1 VIGHFSEEEIHE
13 AREAVFNTAA
23 DIMYIFDIET
33 LQILD
38 MNNYGLSKL
47 GYTIKEVR
55 RFNFYDLHA
64 TEEYER
70 VKELIKTYRKAGEIH
85 GVRDLHLKRKNG
97 ALIPVEKNGRI
108 TTINEKL
115 VGH

>member
-1 VIGHFSEEEIHE
+1 VIDHFSEEEVHE

-38 MNNYGLSKL
+38 INNYGLNEL

-64 TEEYER
+64 TEERER
-70 VKELIKTYRKAGEIH
+70 VREIIEIYRKEGEIH
-85 GVRDLHLKRKNG
+85 GIRDLHLKRKNG
-97 ALIPVEKNGRI
+97 TLIPVEKNGRI
-108 TTINEKL
+108 TSINEKL

>member
-1 VIGHFSEEEIHE
+1 MDHFSEKEIHE

-23 DIMYIFDIET
+23 DIMYIFDTET

-38 MNNYGLSKL
+38 MNNYGLNKL

-55 RFNFYDLHA
+55 RFSFYDLHA

-70 VKELIKTYRKAGEIH
+70 VKEIVDIYRKEGEIH
-85 GVRDLHLKRKNG
+85 GIRDLHLKRKDG
-97 ALIPVEKNGRI
+97 TLIPVEKNGRI
-108 TTINEKL
+108 TSINGKL